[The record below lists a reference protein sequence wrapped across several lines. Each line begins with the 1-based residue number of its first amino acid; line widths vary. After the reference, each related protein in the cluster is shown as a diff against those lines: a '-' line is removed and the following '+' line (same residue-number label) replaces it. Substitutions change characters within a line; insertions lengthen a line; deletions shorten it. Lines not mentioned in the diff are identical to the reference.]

1 VLTPKG
7 ARRRPS
13 PTIFEEIETMDIRQ
27 IDDEYSVSGQITV
40 DELDQIKALGF
51 KSIVCHR
58 PDGESGDQT
67 PFEEIEAR
75 AKELG
80 LQITHVPVG
89 PMGVT
94 EEAVQGMVDA
104 LDEFER
110 PMLGY
115 CRSGARSTAIYQK
128 THHIRT

>member
-1 VLTPKG
+1 
-7 ARRRPS
+7 
-13 PTIFEEIETMDIRQ
+13 MDIRP
-27 IDDEYSVSGQITV
+27 IDDEYSVSGQISV
-40 DELDQIKALGF
+40 DDLDQIKAMGF

-58 PDGESGDQT
+58 PDGESPDQT
-67 PFEEIEAR
+67 PFDVIEAR

-80 LQITHVPVG
+80 LEIAHVPVG

-104 LDEFER
+104 LDEFPR

-128 THHIRT
+128 THHIRG

>member
-1 VLTPKG
+1 
-7 ARRRPS
+7 
-13 PTIFEEIETMDIRQ
+13 MDIRQ

-40 DELDQIKALGF
+40 DELDEIKDMGF

-58 PDGESGDQT
+58 PDQESMDQT
-67 PFEEIEAR
+67 PFADIAAR

-80 LQITHVPVG
+80 LEIAHVPVG

-94 EEAVQGMVDA
+94 EEAVAGMVDA
-104 LDEFER
+104 LDEFPR

>member
-1 VLTPKG
+1 
-7 ARRRPS
+7 
-13 PTIFEEIETMDIRQ
+13 MDIRP
-27 IDDEYSVSGQITV
+27 IDDEYSVSGQIALE
-40 DELDQIKALGF
+40 DLDQIKALGF

-58 PDGESGDQT
+58 PDGESPDQT
-67 PFEEIEAR
+67 PFGVIEAR

-80 LQITHVPVG
+80 LEITHVPVG

-104 LDEFER
+104 LDEFPR

-128 THHIRT
+128 THHIRG

>member
-1 VLTPKG
+1 
-7 ARRRPS
+7 
-13 PTIFEEIETMDIRQ
+13 MDIRQ

-40 DELDQIKALGF
+40 EDLDQIKAMGF
-51 KSIVCHR
+51 QSIVCHR
-58 PDGESGDQT
+58 PDGEAPDQT
-67 PFEEIEAR
+67 PFAAIETR

-80 LQITHVPVG
+80 LELAHVPVG

-94 EEAVQGMVDA
+94 EEAVNGMVDA
-104 LDEFER
+104 LDELPR

-128 THHIRT
+128 TQHIRA

>member
-1 VLTPKG
+1 
-7 ARRRPS
+7 
-13 PTIFEEIETMDIRQ
+13 MDIRQ
-27 IDDEYSVSGQITV
+27 IDDEYSVSGQITLE
-40 DELDQIKALGF
+40 DLDQIKAMGF

-58 PDGESGDQT
+58 PDQESPDQT
-67 PFEEIEAR
+67 PFSVIAAR

-80 LQITHVPVG
+80 LETAQVPVG

-104 LDEFER
+104 LDEFPR

-128 THHIRT
+128 TQHIRN

>member
-1 VLTPKG
+1 
-7 ARRRPS
+7 
-13 PTIFEEIETMDIRQ
+13 MDIRP

-40 DELDQIKALGF
+40 EDLDEIKALGF

-58 PDGESGDQT
+58 PDQESPDQT
-67 PFEEIEAR
+67 PFAAVAAR

-80 LQITHVPVG
+80 LEITHVPVG

-104 LDEFER
+104 LDEFPR

-128 THHIRT
+128 THHIRG

>member
-1 VLTPKG
+1 
-7 ARRRPS
+7 
-13 PTIFEEIETMDIRQ
+13 MDIRP
-27 IDDEYSVSGQITV
+27 IDDEYSVSGQITLE
-40 DELDQIKALGF
+40 DLDQIKAMGF
-51 KSIVCHR
+51 NSIVCHR
-58 PDGESGDQT
+58 PDNESPDQT
-67 PFEEIEAR
+67 PFSAIEAR

-80 LQITHVPVG
+80 LEIAHVPVG

-104 LDEFER
+104 LDEFPR

-128 THHIRT
+128 THHIRG

>member
-1 VLTPKG
+1 
-7 ARRRPS
+7 
-13 PTIFEEIETMDIRQ
+13 MDIRP
-27 IDDEYSVSGQITV
+27 IDDEYSVSGQISIE
-40 DELDQIKALGF
+40 DLGQIKAMGF

-58 PDGESGDQT
+58 PDNESPDQT
-67 PFEEIEAR
+67 PFGVIAAR

-80 LQITHVPVG
+80 LEITHVPVG

-104 LDEFER
+104 LDEFPR

-128 THHIRT
+128 THHIRG

>member
-1 VLTPKG
+1 
-7 ARRRPS
+7 
-13 PTIFEEIETMDIRQ
+13 MDIRP
-27 IDDEYSVSGQITV
+27 IDDEYSVSGQISLE
-40 DELDQIKALGF
+40 DLDQIKALGF
-51 KSIVCHR
+51 KSLVCHR
-58 PDGESGDQT
+58 PDDESPDQT
-67 PFEEIEAR
+67 PFAVIEAR

-80 LQITHVPVG
+80 LEITHVPVG

-104 LDEFER
+104 LDEFPR

-128 THHIRT
+128 THHIRG